1 MIALFPDYPYLTSKA
16 VKSFLDILGDEGK
29 LKTWHDPEVFLDMSL
44 LREVEKE
51 PGR

>member
-1 MIALFPDYPYLTSKA
+1 
-16 VKSFLDILGDEGK
+16 VKSFLDILRDEEK
-29 LKTWHDPEVFLDMSL
+29 LKTWHDPEAFLDMSL

>member
-1 MIALFPDYPYLTSKA
+1 
-16 VKSFLDILGDEGK
+16 VESFLDILRDEEK
-29 LKTWHDPEVFLDMSL
+29 LKTWHDPEAFLDMSL

>member
-1 MIALFPDYPYLTSKA
+1 
-16 VKSFLDILGDEGK
+16 VKSLLDILRNEEK
-29 LKTWHDPEVFLDMSL
+29 LKTWHDPDAFPDMSL